1 LTGAGKQDKI
11 MHIRIYST
19 PACGYCRLA
28 KEFLKEKGIDFED
41 VDVMAN
47 QEAAEEM
54 IKISGQMG
62 VPVIAITKDD
72 SSQEIMVGFQ
82 AEKLK
87 EILKIK

>member
-1 LTGAGKQDKI
+1 ML
-11 MHIRIYST
+11 IRIYST

-28 KEFLKEKGIDFED
+28 KEFLKENNIEFEEI
-41 VDVMAN
+41 DVMAN

-62 VPVIAITKDD
+62 VPVIVITKENKT
-72 SSQEIMVGFQ
+72 QEILVGF
-82 AEKLK
+82 EENKLR